1 MAALD
6 LSGYLR
12 APATRLVGVAVG
24 TDWQEIILPPWC
36 TVPTLT
42 VSHSVYYALANGAAG
57 RTQPVDG
64 AAASGTDDKVSV
76 TVTGSEGKFSVPMRD
91 AEDRPYTVGVIPN
104 RSIFVAAQSGT
115 AAISIE
121 LGVGR

>member
-6 LSGYLR
+6 LSGYTR
-12 APATRLVGVAVG
+12 APATRLIGASIG
-24 TDWQEIILPPWC
+24 TDWQEVIVPSWC
-36 TVPTLT
+36 TVVVLT
-42 VSHSVYYALANGAAG
+42 ATHSFYYALANGAAG

-64 AAASGTDDKVSV
+64 AAASGTDDKVGVHVS
-76 TVTGSEGKFSVPMRD
+76 GSEGKYAVKMRD
-91 AEDRPYTVGVIPN
+91 PEDRPIVVGVTPN

-115 AAISIE
+115 TAISAE